1 MKVKLLSHVRFF
13 VTQWTVAYEFP
24 PSMGFSQQ
32 EYWSGLP
39 FPTPDDLPDPGIE
52 SWSSALQADSL
63 PSEPLEKPL
72 EMHTYN
78 LLKSCIYFF
87 LLVEEV
93 LPVSL
98 LHFTAF

>member
-1 MKVKLLSHVRFF
+1 M
-13 VTQWTVAYEFP
+13 
-24 PSMGFSQQ
+24 
-32 EYWSGLP
+32 P

-52 SWSSALQADSL
+52 SWSSALQEDSL

-98 LHFTAF
+98 LRILLPFKHILSQCFQVSFLSPRSLIFH